1 MAEGLF
7 NYTPTNNVKVNTQ
20 PVMVNQKAD
29 LKASK
34 AFQNISNLVK
44 AGTQAYTTYEDTKD
58 KTSLIEAS
66 NEANE
71 AHKWYSQEINKTTD
85 PYKQNEVLQQYT
97 TALDSI
103 EQGYELKDEYKK
115 TFTSSNLKF
124 RGEQERVIGKR
135 VLAQQIADTD
145 EGLGNLAA
153 SLAGAPSTEIA
164 TVMKDA
170 TTAYTNLGLSKE
182 LASDKIF
189 ATVVNKKIEAFNID
203 PLYSDLSQLEK
214 EVESF
219 VQAFDPKLKNKE
231 NDTKYKKLLSD
242 LKDEQ
247 KGLAKA
253 HLETFLSSE
262 VVGQKE
268 FDEEADNLSHAFSKL
283 EISNM
288 KEAKANKVYALKIQS
303 RTREKSEQTYK
314 TETLVKNYEA
324 VYNDPNATEEE
335 FKAIAKQ
342 MQDSGVKTP
351 TEITSETNRFIEKR
365 KVNEQLVND
374 TNAILKN
381 PNSTEADVDAT
392 IAKMKES
399 NQWSETEATAY
410 KAVWTEERKRKE
422 REAGNLA
429 ATEKNKKYEQL
440 REDTAAV
447 LLDPTSTLENV
458 TTKLNEMVKA
468 DQYSKIESKAKL
480 ELWKSAKAKASKAA
494 AKKTQ
499 DKLNADTKK
508 EATRIVADVLGQKS
522 TKDGMSPQMLGGY
535 LALKNGGVISKED
548 QKAYDK
554 YRYQWGL
561 ENSATD
567 LVTMI
572 SMTSNSYVGT
582 EVEAG
587 TVAALNNATTN
598 MYSNDSFSA
607 SGILQIYAN
616 HDLKGQVVN
625 FIKKDLG
632 NTQTA
637 VQAITKVKA
646 MKAINDP
653 AVQTMLGDKLYY
665 QLAALESR
673 MTSDKDGN
681 PVITPNDLRDI
692 EQILAN
698 PDQVKIDRSSFNE
711 ALKENPYLYKFGAEF
726 DIALKLGADVDDVLE
741 NIKAKSKQEFPAPGV
756 SLTGYK
762 GINLTKDDQAMLESL
777 PKAVNSISPQY
788 NGIAYNPTDGR
799 FYYSSLTDKFSDIIT
814 RPTDTGGVEAVTNLN
829 GVDGVISVLE
839 TKITNKYKDKYG
851 DGMYKQLE
859 SIGSPARFIGDK
871 LKDLSDS
878 VLSFNPKAKQTTFE
892 ESPLGSLWE
901 KLKDG
906 SSGLQASE
914 LMTGQYSL
922 TYNSEVG
929 TDSTKLHNPGT
940 GSGVTIGA
948 GYDMKH
954 RTESDIVKDLTAVG
968 VDKDRAVAMSKGA
981 GLKGDE
987 ADAFAKSNSTYS
999 ITEEQQKKL
1008 FDISIKRYEKKAKKD
1023 YASIIKDVKNAPKFE
1038 QLPSTVQALLV
1049 DYTYNIGSAAE
1060 FPDFFRFLI
1069 TGEKEKALQEYPR
1082 YSEGQELVKR
1092 NNDTLKV
1099 LNKYDFKDLTK

>member
-7 NYTPTNNVKVNTQ
+7 NYTPTNNVKVSTQ

-29 LKASK
+29 LGAAK
-34 AFQNISNLVK
+34 AFQSISNLVK
-44 AGTQAYTTYEDTKD
+44 AGTQAYGAYEDKKD

-135 VLAQQIADTD
+135 VLAQQITDTD

-170 TTAYTNLGLSKE
+170 LTAYTNLGLSKE

-219 VQAFDPKLKNKE
+219 VQSFDPKLKNKE

-262 VVGQKE
+262 AVGQKE
-268 FDEEADNLSHAFSKL
+268 FEEEADSVSHAFSKL

-288 KEAKANKVYALKIQS
+288 KEAKANKVYALKITRGARAEAEQNN
-303 RTREKSEQTYK
+303 RTEMLRRNNKALLADPESTEQTI
-314 TETLVKNYEA
+314 KNSIEKMF
-324 VYNDPNATEEE
+324 NAGEYTEEE
-335 FKAIAKQ
+335 AASKF
-342 MQDSGVKTP
+342 
-351 TEITSETNRFIEKR
+351 
-365 KVNEQLVND
+365 
-374 TNAILKN
+374 
-381 PNSTEADVDAT
+381 
-392 IAKMKES
+392 
-399 NQWSETEATAY
+399 NQW
-410 KAVWTEERKRKE
+410 
-422 REAGNLA
+422 
-429 ATEKNKKYEQL
+429 
-440 REDTAAV
+440 
-447 LLDPTSTLENV
+447 
-458 TTKLNEMVKA
+458 KA
-468 DQYSKIESKAKL
+468 DRESGMTSKVS
-480 ELWKSAKAKASKAA
+480 AA
-494 AKKTQ
+494 AKKEA
-499 DKLNADTKK
+499 KAKK
-508 EATRIVADVLGQKS
+508 EEATRVARLELDKKS

-535 LALKNGGVISKED
+535 LALKNGGVISKDD
-548 QKAYDK
+548 QKAYD
-554 YRYQWGL
+554 RYQVQWGI

-567 LVTMI
+567 LVTLI
-572 SMTSNSYVGT
+572 GQTSNSYTGT
-582 EVEAG
+582 EAEAG
-587 TVAALNNATTN
+587 SKAALNNAATN
-598 MYSNDSFSA
+598 MYSNENFSA

-616 HDLKGQVVN
+616 HDVKGQVAN

-637 VQAITKVKA
+637 VQAIMKVKA

-653 AVQTMLGDKLYY
+653 AVQSMLGDKVYY

-673 MTSDKDGN
+673 MTADKDGN

-692 EQILAN
+692 EQIIAN

-762 GINLTKDDQAMLESL
+762 GINLTEDDQAMLESI

-788 NGIAYNPTDGR
+788 NGIAYNPVDGR
-799 FYYSSLTDKFSDIIT
+799 FYYSSVTDKFSDLIT
-814 RPTDTGGVEAVTNLN
+814 RPTDSGTVEPITNLN
-829 GVDGVISVLE
+829 GVNGVINVLE
-839 TKITNKYKDKYG
+839 NKITNKYKDKYG
-851 DGMYKQLE
+851 EGMYKQLE
-859 SIGSPARFIGDK
+859 AIGSPARFIGDK

-878 VLSFNPKAKQTTFE
+878 LLSFNPKVKQTTFE
-892 ESPLGSLWE
+892 ESPLGGLWNR
-901 KLKDG
+901 LKDG
-906 SSGLQASE
+906 MSGLQAAEVTTISH
-914 LMTGQYSL
+914 SL
-922 TYNSEVG
+922 TYSNEVG
-929 TDSTKLHNPGT
+929 TNSTKLHNPGT
-940 GSGVTIGA
+940 TSGVTIGA

-954 RTESDIVKDLTAVG
+954 RTESEIVKDLTAVG
-968 VDKDRAVAMSKGA
+968 VDKATATAMSKGA
-981 GLKGDE
+981 GLSGTKAGT
-987 ADAFAKSNSTYS
+987 FAKNNNTYS
-999 ITEEQQKKL
+999 ITEDQQKKL
-1008 FDISIKRYEKKAKKD
+1008 FNRVITTYETKAKKD
-1023 YASIIKDVKNAPKFE
+1023 YKTISKDVSKAPDFDE
-1038 QLPSTVQALLV
+1038 LPNTVQTLLV
-1049 DYTYNIGSAAE
+1049 DYTYNLGKATT
-1060 FPDFFRFLI
+1060 FPGFF
-1069 TGEKEKALQEYPR
+1069 KALIKGDKKKAIKEYVR
-1082 YSEGQELVKR
+1082 YADGKKLGRR
-1092 NNDTLKV
+1092 NDDTLKL

>member
-29 LKASK
+29 LGASK
-34 AFQNISNLVK
+34 AFQSISNLVK

-58 KTSLIEAS
+58 KTSLIAAS

-85 PYKQNEVLQQYT
+85 PYKQNEILQQYT

-135 VLAQQIADTD
+135 VLAQQIADAD

-153 SLAGAPSTEIA
+153 SLAGAPSSEIA

-170 TTAYTNLGLSKE
+170 ATAYTNLGLSKE

-219 VQAFDPKLKNKE
+219 VQSFDPKLKNKE

-242 LKDEQ
+242 LKDDQ

-262 VVGQKE
+262 AVGQKE
-268 FDEEADNLSHAFSKL
+268 FDEEADSLSHAFSKL

-288 KEAKANKVYALKIQS
+288 KEAKANKVYGLKITRDTRAEAEQNN
-303 RTREKSEQTYK
+303 RTEMLRRNTKATLLDPKASEQTVKDYIEK
-314 TETLVKNYEA
+314 MFNAKVYTEVEA
-324 VYNDPNATEEE
+324 ISVYNNW
-335 FKAIAKQ
+335 K
-342 MQDSGVKTP
+342 
-351 TEITSETNRFIEKR
+351 EKR
-365 KVNEQLVND
+365 DKG
-374 TNAILKN
+374 IY
-381 PNSTEADVDAT
+381 S
-392 IAKMKES
+392 KES
-399 NQWSETEATAY
+399 A
-410 KAVWTEERKRKE
+410 
-422 REAGNLA
+422 A
-429 ATEKNKKYEQL
+429 ATKE
-440 REDTAAV
+440 
-447 LLDPTSTLENV
+447 
-458 TTKLNEMVKA
+458 
-468 DQYSKIESKAKL
+468 
-480 ELWKSAKAKASKAA
+480 AKAKK
-494 AKKTQ
+494 
-499 DKLNADTKK
+499 D
-508 EATRIVADVLGQKS
+508 EATRVARAELDKKS
-522 TKDGMSPQMLGGY
+522 TKDGMSPQLLGGY

-582 EVEAG
+582 EAEAG
-587 TVAALNNATTN
+587 TVAALNNAATN
-598 MYSNDSFSA
+598 MYSNENFSA

-616 HDLKGQVVN
+616 HDVKGQVAN

-653 AVQTMLGDKLYY
+653 AVQTMLGAKLYY

-673 MTSDKDGN
+673 MTPDKDGN
-681 PVITPNDLRDI
+681 PVITPNDLRAI
-692 EQILAN
+692 EQIIAN

-726 DIALKLGADVDDVLE
+726 DIAVALGADVDDVLD
-741 NIKAKSKQEFPAPGV
+741 NIKAKTKQEFPAPGV

-788 NGIAYNPTDGR
+788 NGIAYNPADGR

-814 RPTDTGGVEAVTNLN
+814 RPTENGGIEAVTNLN
-829 GVDGVISVLE
+829 GVNGVINVLE
-839 TKITNKYKDKYG
+839 NKITNKYKDKYG

-859 SIGSPARFIGDK
+859 AIGSPARFIGDK
-871 LKDLSDS
+871 LKDLSNS
-878 VLSFNPKAKQTTFE
+878 VLSFNPKVKQTTFE
-892 ESPLGSLWE
+892 DSPLGSLWE

-929 TDSTKLHNPGT
+929 PDSTKLHNPGT

-954 RTESDIVKDLTAVG
+954 RTENDIVKDLTAVG
-968 VDKDRAVAMSKGA
+968 VDKDIAAAMSKGA

-1069 TGEKEKALQEYPR
+1069 TGDKERALQEYPR
-1082 YSEGQELVKR
+1082 YSGGQKLVKR
-1092 NNDTLKV
+1092 NNDTLKI
-1099 LNKYDFKDLTK
+1099 LNKYNFKDLTK